1 MLDAR
6 NVLTIGIDCHVV
18 HGGVAAVENVYSTF
32 YKPFNHVAT
41 VADYGAM
48 RKLLTFFKS
57 YAEFWYWM
65 LCHPEIQIVHVHG
78 ASYASFWRKRI
89 FINLAKRFGKKVV
102 FHCHGSEFQRF
113 TSQHT
118 NAVVKTLNKCDCII
132 ALSDSWKEWFEQ
144 TIHHKNVVVI
154 KNVIAPP
161 RIHKVAHD
169 RFTLLFLGRLGYRK
183 GIYDLLDVLIA
194 HKNEFQGK
202 LELFFGGDGDVEQV
216 KEIIYK
222 NGLEEI
228 AQYQGWVDGDK
239 KESLLNMADA
249 YILPSYN
256 EGLPISVLE
265 AMSYSLPIIST
276 KVGGIPEILK
286 NEENGYIIEPGD
298 KLALYEA
305 IHHLMNNKTK
315 CVNMGKR
322 SKEMVKEH
330 LPLFV
335 QNQLK
340 NLYGK
345 IIGGGKL
352 EPALM
357 RSLPVAYIE
366 KYREAC

>member
-6 NVLTIGIDCHVV
+6 NVLTIGIDYRVV
-18 HGGVAAVENVYSTF
+18 RGGVAAVENVYSTF

-41 VADYGAM
+41 VVDSGQV
-48 RKLLTFFKS
+48 RKLMTFFKA
-57 YAEFWYWM
+57 YALFWKWM
-65 LCHPEIQIVHVHG
+65 LFHKEIEIVHVHG
-78 ASYASFWRKRI
+78 ASDASFWRKRI
-89 FINLAKRFGKKVV
+89 FINIAKMFGKKVV
-102 FHCHGSEFQRF
+102 FHCHGAEFQRF
-113 TSQHT
+113 AKQ
-118 NAVVKTLNKCDCII
+118 NFRVVNKTLNKCDCIV
-132 ALSDSWKEWFEQ
+132 ALSCSWKRWFEE
-144 TIHHKNVVVI
+144 TFHHKNVVVI
-154 KNVIAPP
+154 KNVISLPHTNK
-161 RIHKVAHD
+161 IFHNKFV
-169 RFTLLFLGRLGYRK
+169 LLFMGRLGTRK
-183 GIYDLLDVLIA
+183 GIYDLVDVLVK
-194 HKNEFQGK
+194 HKAEFNGK
-202 LELFFGGDGDVEQV
+202 MQFLFGGDGEVEQIQTII
-216 KEIIYK
+216 KE
-222 NGLEEI
+222 NGLENI
-228 AQYQGWVDGDK
+228 AQYQGWVNGEK
-239 KESLLNMADA
+239 KEKLLNLADA

-298 KLALYEA
+298 KQALYEA

-322 SKEMVKEH
+322 SKEMAKEH

-352 EPALM
+352 EPALL
-357 RSLPVAYIE
+357 RSLPIAYIE

>member
-1 MLDAR
+1 MGKGHKISDVMLDAR
-6 NVLTIGIDCHVV
+6 NVLTIGIDNHVV

-41 VADYGAM
+41 VVDYGAM
-48 RKLLTFFKS
+48 RKLLTFFKA
-57 YAEFWYWM
+57 YAEFWCWM
-65 LCHPEIQIVHVHG
+65 LFHSEIQIVHVHG

-161 RIHKVAHD
+161 HIHKVAHD

-265 AMSYSLPIIST
+265 AMSYGLPIIST
-276 KVGGIPEILK
+276 KVGGIPEIIADGV
-286 NEENGYIIEPGD
+286 NGYLITPGGKD
-298 KLALYEA
+298 AIYASIKKLLDNPELA
-305 IHHLMNNKTK
+305 KQ
-315 CVNMGKR
+315 MGAK
-322 SKEMVKEH
+322 SLEIVKEH
-330 LPLFV
+330 LPAYV
-335 QNQLK
+335 EKQLHD
-340 NLYGK
+340 LY
-345 IIGGGKL
+345 
-352 EPALM
+352 E
-357 RSLPVAYIE
+357 SLV
-366 KYREAC
+366 